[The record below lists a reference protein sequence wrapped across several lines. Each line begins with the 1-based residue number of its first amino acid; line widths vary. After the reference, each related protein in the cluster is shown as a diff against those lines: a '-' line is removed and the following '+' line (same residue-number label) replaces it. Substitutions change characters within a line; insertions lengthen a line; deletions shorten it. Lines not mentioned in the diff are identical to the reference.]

1 MKRNNIGR
9 LEEILNQIEDEKVRE
24 IVRGVF
30 KVEIS
35 YRSTERVNFPW
46 QRIRDVIEGVA
57 RTSQLQLEDK
67 PHVNEA
73 TKN

>member
-1 MKRNNIGR
+1 MRKNNIGR
-9 LEEILNQIEDEKVRE
+9 LEEFLSQIEDEKVRD

-46 QRIRDVIEGVA
+46 QRIRDVIEGIA

-67 PHVNEA
+67 PNADE
-73 TKN
+73 TSKN

>member
-1 MKRNNIGR
+1 MRKNNIGR
-9 LEEILNQIEDEKVRE
+9 LEEVLNQIEDEKIRE

-30 KVEIS
+30 RVEIS

-57 RTSQLQLEDK
+57 RSTQLHLEDK
-67 PHVNEA
+67 RCADETTEN
-73 TKN
+73 